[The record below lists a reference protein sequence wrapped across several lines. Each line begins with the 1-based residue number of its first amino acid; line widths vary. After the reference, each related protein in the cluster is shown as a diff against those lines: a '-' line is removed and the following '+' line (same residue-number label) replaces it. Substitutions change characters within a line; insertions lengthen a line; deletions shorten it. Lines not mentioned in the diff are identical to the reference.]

1 MGDFRAVFLVNGI
14 LLLILGLAMLVPA
27 MLDARVGHPDWQVF
41 MAAAFVTGFVG
52 AALSITCW
60 GSGEYLNLR
69 QAFILTTSVWV
80 VTPAFGALPFVF
92 SELNLSYTDAFFEAM
107 SGITTT
113 GSTVISGLESAPPGI
128 LIWRALLQ
136 WMGGIGIIVTA
147 VAILPLL
154 QVGGMQLFRME
165 SSDASEKVLPRT
177 AQIAGAISIIYL
189 ALSLLCAI
197 VYWAAGMPPFEAAAH
212 AMTTIATGGFSTSD
226 LSMGSYDSALI
237 DFTAMTF
244 MIIGSLP
251 FLLYFQVVRGRPLA
265 LWRDSQ
271 VRWFFAILAAAI
283 GCMTLY
289 QISGNDLPLAQSLRF
304 TAFNVTSIMTGT
316 GYVTDDYGRWG
327 GFAVVL
333 FFFVMFIGGCAGS
346 TSCGIKI
353 FRFQVLYA
361 AARSQMSRLL
371 QPHGVF
377 VANFNRRP
385 IPDSVMDSVMS
396 FFFLFALSFAVMAVL
411 LSLMGLDFL
420 TAVSGAA
427 TAISNVGPGLG
438 DVIGPSGTFAPL
450 PDMAKW
456 LLAAGMLLGRL
467 ELLTV
472 MVLFTRTFWRS

>member
-1 MGDFRAVFLVNGI
+1 MGEFRAVFLVNGI

-316 GYVTDDYGRWG
+316 GYVTDDYGQWG

-361 AARSQMSRLL
+361 AAHSQISRLS